1 MVAVLVA
8 IAKYVAAREHGT
20 AEVLE
25 RWEHILFSI
34 VLIGLGV
41 VTLLEGGAFGL

>member
-8 IAKYVAAREHGT
+8 IAKYVATREPI

-25 RWEHILFSI
+25 RWEHILFPI

-41 VTLLEGGAFGL
+41 VILLEGGAFGL